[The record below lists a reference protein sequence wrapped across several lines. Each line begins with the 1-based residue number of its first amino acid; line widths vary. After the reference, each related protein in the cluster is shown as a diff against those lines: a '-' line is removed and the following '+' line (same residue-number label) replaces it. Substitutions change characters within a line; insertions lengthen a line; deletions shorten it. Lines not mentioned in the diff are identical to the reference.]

1 MTVPFMLVLVGGLAL
16 IIFLT
21 VVKQK
26 ATTELHHK
34 LHPPKKQQEEF
45 LKACQLYL
53 EYRKD
58 PEAHPEP
65 AKDAKR
71 DAAKDI
77 LAQGYLPAALVHLEF
92 PKNPHARL
100 LLMTQDGEPA
110 HFTYRAIETASQEAF
125 LTCRQQDQTLTGCM
139 QDKQFWNGDT
149 FSAEAW
155 SHYCGDMELAYN
167 QLVERCLKELP
178 PEAAFKIGPQ
188 IV

>member
-1 MTVPFMLVLVGGLAL
+1 MSVPFMLVLVGGLAL

-45 LKACQLYL
+45 LKACELYL

-58 PEAHPEP
+58 PESHPIP
-65 AKDAKR
+65 AKHAKR

-77 LAQGYLPAALVHLEF
+77 LEQGHLPAALIHLEF

-100 LLMTQDGEPA
+100 LLMTQDSEPA
-110 HFTYRAIETASQEAF
+110 HLTYRAIETASQEAF
-125 LTCRQQDQTLTGCM
+125 LICRQQDQDLTGYM
-139 QDKQFWNGDT
+139 QDKRFWNGGTLDT
-149 FSAEAW
+149 AAW
-155 SHYCGDMELAYN
+155 SSYCEETELAYN
-167 QLVERCLKELP
+167 QMVERYLKELP
-178 PEAAFKIGPQ
+178 PESATEIGPK

>member
-1 MTVPFMLVLVGGLAL
+1 MSIPFILVLVGGLSL

-21 VVKQK
+21 VVKQR

-45 LKACQLYL
+45 LKACELYL

-58 PEAHPEP
+58 PETHPGP

-77 LAQGYLPAALVHLEF
+77 LEQGHLPAALVHLEF

-110 HFTYRAIETASQEAF
+110 HFTYRAIETASQETF
-125 LTCRQQDQTLTGCM
+125 LTCRQQDQNLTGCM

-155 SHYCGDMELAYN
+155 SHYCGDMEHAYN
-167 QLVERCLKELP
+167 QMVERYLNELP
-178 PEAAFKIGPQ
+178 PEFSSEIGPKT
-188 IV
+188 V